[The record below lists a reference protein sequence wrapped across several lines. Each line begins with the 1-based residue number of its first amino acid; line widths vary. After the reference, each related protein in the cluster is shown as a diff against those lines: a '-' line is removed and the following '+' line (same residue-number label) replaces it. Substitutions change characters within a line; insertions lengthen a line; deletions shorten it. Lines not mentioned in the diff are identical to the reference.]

1 MGHVSQELS
10 RGNGRKNSM
19 SVDCFLPL
27 SEGPTIER
35 RTQAISIAI
44 SIASLQVEIERNITL
59 LRAFVPEAISD
70 EGIW

>member
-1 MGHVSQELS
+1 
-10 RGNGRKNSM
+10 M